1 MYKFISGFS
10 DEIDANFD
18 KQLQSLNQ
26 LNLAYLSIRGI
37 DDKNIADFDLIS
49 FNDYIKPKLD
59 KYKISISSLGS
70 PIGKIEVDDESSF
83 YNQKKILENLC
94 QICNENGIKYIR
106 IFSFYIPKGKNHDA
120 YKDIVISKLRQFID
134 IANKYNVMLIHENE
148 KGIYGDTPDRCKTLA
163 ENLFSENFGLIFDF
177 ANYVQVGVDT
187 IDAYKIL
194 QKYIV
199 YIHIKDAKYD
209 NEQNVVAGTG
219 DGNIERILKDLF
231 KNGYNGFLTLEPHL
245 VKFASLQSLEKES
258 VENIIK
264 EDLAENGFEGY
275 KMQLNALN
283 NIIKKIIEEV
293 Q

>member
-10 DEIDANFD
+10 DEIDANLD
-18 KQLQSLNQ
+18 KQLQSLNK

-106 IFSFYIPKGKNHDA
+106 IFSFYIPKGKNHDS

-148 KGIYGDTPDRCKTLA
+148 KGIYGDTPDRCKILA
-163 ENLFSENFGLIFDF
+163 ENLFSKNFGLIFDF
-177 ANYVQVGVDT
+177 ANYVQVGVNT
-187 IDAYKIL
+187 IDAYKKL
-194 QKYIV
+194 KEYLV

-209 NEQNVVAGTG
+209 NLQNVVAGTG
-219 DGNIERILKDLF
+219 DGNIEKILKDLF
-231 KNGYNGFLTLEPHL
+231 ENGYNGFLTLEPHL
-245 VKFASLQSLEKES
+245 VKFDSLQSLEKENAD
-258 VENIIK
+258 NIIK
-264 EDLAENGFEGY
+264 EDLVESGFEGY
-275 KMQLNALN
+275 EMQLIALN
-283 NIIKKIIEEV
+283 NILKKIY
-293 Q
+293 